1 MFPALIEKLVRHEDL
16 TTDEAAQAMREV
28 MRLAKEVA
36 DDTVILV
43 NLSGRGDKDVQ
54 SVIEAL
60 R

>member
-1 MFPALIEKLVRHEDL
+1 VRKVAKQFG
-16 TTDEAAQAMREV
+16 TDAV
-28 MRLAKEVA
+28 L
-36 DDTVILV
+36 LV